1 MVNIYTTG
9 LQLIIVISTS
19 TNNSHHPQI
28 ASLRSQLDART
39 QRNALLEIRLLA
51 LLDALD
57 ELQAS
62 SVQELAEAQREN
74 GRLSRKLDAANA
86 ALRASEGEKE
96 RMGKAVMHLVHK
108 GLLIQRLKVLSS
120 SDFCS

>member
-1 MVNIYTTG
+1 MGVS
-9 LQLIIVISTS
+9 QEVI
-19 TNNSHHPQI
+19 QY
-28 ASLRSQLDART
+28 AAK
-39 QRNALLEIRLLA
+39 ALCSPVAMLVA
-51 LLDALD
+51 D
-57 ELQAS
+57 
-62 SVQELAEAQREN
+62 